1 MMTVLDIVAFVLV
14 LGSALS
20 SSWVE
25 EVAAVH
31 VKCVQALNCS
41 LEKKQEVSFQPHSLT
56 TPSLFRVWKFTM
68 PRLKRFPM
76 VS

>member
-41 LEKKQEVSFQPHSLT
+41 LEEKQEVSFQPH
-56 TPSLFRVWKFTM
+56 
-68 PRLKRFPM
+68 
-76 VS
+76 